1 MNGTLNQAFDSVWG
15 PIEREHGPTGREA
28 LLLVFMTGA
37 AAAVD
42 ELRKG
47 VEADGVAG
55 AVMAMKGIEAELNRC
70 FGKEVVQ

>member
-1 MNGTLNQAFDSVWG
+1 MNGALNQTFDSVWG
-15 PIEREHGPTGREA
+15 DVEQQHGPDGREG
-28 LLLVFMTGA
+28 LRLVFMTGA

-55 AVMAMKGIEAELNRC
+55 AVMALKGIEAELNRC
-70 FGKEVVQ
+70 VGKEVVQ